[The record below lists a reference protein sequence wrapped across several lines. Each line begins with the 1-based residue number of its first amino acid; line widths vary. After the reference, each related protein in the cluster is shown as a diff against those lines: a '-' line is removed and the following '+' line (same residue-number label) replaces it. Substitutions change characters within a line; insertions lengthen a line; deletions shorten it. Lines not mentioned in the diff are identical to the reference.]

1 MGTKKTKHTFAAHAP
16 GNEAQVAVAEL
27 RILAGAPLFRDLDA
41 DALAAA
47 LAEAAQRVRIERG
60 SAFFRQGELAHRF
73 YVLLRGRIKVAEL
86 TPEGHQVVVRYAG
99 AGEMFGCVSLYGHED
114 YPASATAATRCE
126 ALAWDCQ
133 ATQRLMERY
142 PRLAI
147 NTLKLLGKE
156 MAELRARYRE
166 LATERVEQ
174 RVARA
179 LQRLAGQAGK
189 KVDGGVLIE
198 FPLSRQ
204 DLAELTGTT
213 LHTVSRILSDWE
225 RQGIVESGRQRIL
238 IRKPHGLIALAE
250 DLDAPVLLEAPK

>member
-1 MGTKKTKHTFAAHAP
+1 MEAKKTKHTFAAHVP
-16 GNEAQVAVAEL
+16 TNEAQVAASEL
-27 RILAGAPLFRDLDA
+27 RILAGAPLFKGLDA
-41 DALAAA
+41 AATQALAG
-47 LAEAAQRVRIERG
+47 LAQRVKIERHA
-60 SAFFRQGELAHRF
+60 AFFRQGEQAQRF
-73 YVLLRGRIKVAEL
+73 FVLLRGRIKVAEI

-99 AGEMFGCVSLYGHED
+99 AGDMFGCVSLYGHED

-126 ALAWDCQ
+126 ALVWDCQ
-133 ATQRLMERY
+133 TTQHLMEQF
-142 PRLAI
+142 PLLAV

-156 MAELRARYRE
+156 LAELRARYRE

-179 LQRLAGQAGK
+179 LQRLVGQAGK
-189 KVDGGVLIE
+189 KVNGGVLIE

-225 RQGIVESGRQRIL
+225 RQGIVESGRQRVL
-238 IRKPHGLIALAE
+238 ICNPHGLIAIAE
-250 DLDAPVLLEAPK
+250 DLDAPVLLETPK